1 MLYTVCTIVV
11 LVQLIQ
17 WLGDMLA
24 KRFDH
29 R

>member
-1 MLYTVCTIVV
+1 MLYTVFVIVV

-17 WLGDMLA
+17 WLGDTLA
-24 KRFDH
+24 KRFDY